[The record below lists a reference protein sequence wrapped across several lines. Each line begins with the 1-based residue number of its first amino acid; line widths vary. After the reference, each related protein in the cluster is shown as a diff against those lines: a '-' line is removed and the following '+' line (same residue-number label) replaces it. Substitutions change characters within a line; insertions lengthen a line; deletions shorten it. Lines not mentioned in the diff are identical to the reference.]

1 MFFSFFFYFRYYFY
15 FFFCFFFFFS
25 SRRRH
30 TRLTCDWEFRRV
42 LFRSEQRLP
51 KNRRTKHQRERGE
64 NQAEQTRKTQRRHR
78 ERRQSLDR
86 QADQAVEIPAGAA
99 VRTLRRLRSEERR
112 VGKERRCRW
121 TRCAETVN

>member
-42 LFRSEQRLP
+42 LFRSEV
-51 KNRRTKHQRERGE
+51 
-64 NQAEQTRKTQRRHR
+64 
-78 ERRQSLDR
+78 DR
-86 QADQAVEIPAGAA
+86 QHPYSDWARKSLLMSAYASYNAGDYDGCIGSATRYVTLHPGSPDAAYAQYLIAASHYDQDRKSV
-99 VRTLRRLRSEERR
+99 V
-112 VGKERRCRW
+112 
-121 TRCAETVN
+121 